1 MNANFKTG
9 KFASDKWRKSA
20 QGKPCALRLDCCNH
34 NTETTVLCHIR
45 KFGWAGTGQK
55 PPDFLAVYACS
66 SCHDAL
72 DSRSA
77 DAPIGYDDILRAL
90 GETLM
95 THFAEGRIKP

>member
-9 KFASDKWRKSA
+9 KFASAKWRDSA
-20 QGKPCALRLDCCNH
+20 RGKPCALRLDCCNH
-34 NTETTVLCHIR
+34 DSATTVLCHIR
-45 KFGWAGTGQK
+45 KFGWGGMGSK

-66 SCHDAL
+66 ACHDAL

-95 THFAEGRIKP
+95 THFSEGRIKP

>member
-1 MNANFKTG
+1 MNIFLEYVVY
-9 KFASDKWRKSA
+9 ASVTL
-20 QGKPCALRLDCCNH
+20 CAVV
-34 NTETTVLCHIR
+34 VLH
-45 KFGWAGTGQK
+45 WAGMGEK

-77 DAPIGYDDILRAL
+77 DAPIGYDDILCAL

-95 THFAEGRIKP
+95 THFAEGRLKT